1 MPVRHDVD
9 VVVIG
14 AGHAGLEAAMASA
27 RLGAKTALITLHLEH
42 VVSIS
47 CNPSV
52 GGLGKSHLVME
63 VDALGGVMGK
73 LTDLTAIQYKMLN
86 RSKGMA
92 VWSLRAQIDKY
103 QYAKEARKLVE
114 RQPGLRLFQDS
125 AADLKVENGRLTGVV
140 TERGV
145 EFSCRSAIL
154 CTGTFLRGKITIGD
168 YTAEGG
174 RIGEIAPQKLSASLL
189 SRGLTLKRLKTGTPA
204 RVHRASLDFSKMAE
218 EPGDGEPLRFHWK
231 DGLNTNPRVSCWLT
245 HTHEGTHQILRE
257 NRHRSPLYSGK
268 IEGIGPRYCP
278 SIEDKVF
285 RFADKTSHQLY
296 LEPEGLDVEEY
307 YVNGCSSSYPE
318 DLQLEFMK
326 TIPGLEQVEILKP
339 AYAVE
344 YDSIEATHLKH
355 SLESRHIPGLFFA
368 GQINGTS
375 GYEEA
380 AGQGLVAGINAA
392 HLAQGK
398 TAITLDRANSYIGV
412 MIDDLVLQGAKEPYR
427 MFTSRSEHRLSLR
440 LDNADRRLTPLGRSI
455 GLVGEEHWSYYQ
467 AKEKSILDLKARVP
481 VERVPGGIAPALG
494 LQADT
499 LPGDMRWAYL
509 FTRSDLDMASILAA
523 AQEPLQVDA
532 EVLRTV
538 AADHKYAGYVAAH
551 EAQMERIRKRAD
563 APIPEAFD
571 YGAIPGLKAESR
583 QRLLERRPENLGQ
596 AGRIPGVTPADIE
609 LLWLHLRPRK
619 EA

>member
-1 MPVRHDVD
+1 MPVRHEVD

-14 AGHAGLEAAMASA
+14 AGHAGLEAALASA
-27 RLGAKTALITLHLEH
+27 RLGARTALVTLHLEH

-63 VDALGGVMGK
+63 LDALGGAMGV

-103 QYAKEARKLVE
+103 QYSREARKMVE
-114 RQPGLRLFQDS
+114 RQPNLRLFQDS
-125 AADLKVENGRLTGVV
+125 AADLVVDNGRLTGVV

-145 EFSCRSAIL
+145 VFACKAAVL

-168 YTAEGG
+168 YTTQGG
-174 RIGEIAPQKLSASLL
+174 RIGEAAPQKLSEALL
-189 SRGLTLKRLKTGTPA
+189 SRGLTLRRLKTGTPA
-204 RVHRASLDFSKMAE
+204 RVHRASLDFTKMSE
-218 EPGDGEPLRFHWK
+218 EPGDSEPLRFHWK
-231 DGLNTNPRVSCWLT
+231 DGLNHNPRVPCYLT
-245 HTHEGTHQILRE
+245 HTHEGTHQILRD
-257 NRHRSPLYSGK
+257 NRHRSPLYSGR

-318 DLQLEFMK
+318 DLQLEFMR
-326 TIPGLEQVEILKP
+326 TIPGMEQVEILKP

-344 YDSIEATHLKH
+344 YDSIEATHLRH
-355 SLESRHIPGLFFA
+355 TLESKQLGGLFFA

-380 AGQGLVAGINAA
+380 AGQGLVAGVNAA
-392 HLAQGK
+392 ALAMGK
-398 TAITLDRANSYIGV
+398 APFTLDRNTSYIGV

-440 LDNADRRLTPLGRSI
+440 LDNADRRLTQTGRDI
-455 GLVGEEHWSYYQ
+455 GMVGDEQW
-467 AKEKSILDLKARVP
+467 AAFKERLSQIDTLREWVTAHK
-481 VERVPGGIAPALG
+481 VPGEVVQTLG
-494 LQADT
+494 LDGGT
-499 LPGDMRWAYL
+499 FPGDAKWAYL
-509 FTRSDLDMASILAA
+509 FTRSDLDMG
-523 AQEPLQVDA
+523 QVLKVAGPHLSAPA

-538 AADHKYAGYVAAH
+538 AADHKYAGYVAHH
-551 EAQMERIRKRAD
+551 EQQMDRIKKRSD
-563 APIPEAFD
+563 APIPETFD
-571 YGAIPGLKAESR
+571 YHRVPGLKAESR
-583 QRLLERRPENLGQ
+583 QRLTEQRPDTLGH
-596 AGRIPGVTPADIE
+596 AGRVPGVTPADIE
-609 LLWLHLRPRK
+609 LLWHHLRPK
-619 EA
+619 QGT